1 MQPPPQPDPPLPY
14 AMRAAT
20 LKSCCAQMI
29 FDVEG
34 IFASSEPPTKQL
46 RYTLES
52 VKTLLD
58 SEDFLK
64 QGGYPTLI
72 VCKVADNVEPGVIKR
87 DVVKDESVVTCSDYI
102 EATLLDIL
110 EQSHSYFMLT
120 RSGED
125 KRNEDECISLM
136 LRVAKFRHDR
146 LDAYISSRDPSE
158 SGTSAMKD
166 FTSFMSLVSEMLKK
180 SSIIKEQ
187 EKVLYFLNRMLNII
201 DRVVGKIVDEKSASG
216 IDYEKIK
223 IWFKSCAILIVK
235 FRNELTAEREK
246 LTIKHRE
253 LTIECDRLTAHR
265 ALLGSAL
272 ETLEHTVETSDQQ
285 RQIDALKRD
294 IENVKKEI
302 EKLEK
307 EKFETQAKITTLEST
322 STELNTGDIMR
333 LVQSI
338 RQSDADIGAASRPG
352 TPQRHG
358 GWGYKRVNKS
368 KTKSKKYKKRKS
380 KRKSKSKKYNKN

>member
-1 MQPPPQPDPPLPY
+1 
-14 AMRAAT
+14 MRDAT

-34 IFASSEPPTKQL
+34 IFASREPPTKQL
-46 RYTLES
+46 RYTLER
-52 VKTLLD
+52 VNTLLD

-72 VCKVADNVEPGVIKR
+72 VCKVVDNVEPGVIKR
-87 DVVKDESVVTCSDYI
+87 DVVKGESVVTCSDYI

-110 EQSHSYFMLT
+110 EQSHSIFMLT
-120 RSGED
+120 GSRED
-125 KRNEDECISLM
+125 KINEDDCISLI
-136 LRVAKFRHDR
+136 LRVAEFRHDH
-146 LDAYISSRDPSE
+146 LDAYISSRDPSK

-166 FTSFMSLVSEMLKK
+166 FTSFMTLIGKMLEK

-201 DRVVGKIVDEKSASG
+201 DRVVRKIVDEKSASG

-223 IWFKSCAILIVK
+223 ICFQSCAKLIVK

-253 LTIECDRLTAHR
+253 LTAHR
-265 ALLGSAL
+265 ARLGSAL

-285 RQIDALKRD
+285 RQMDALKRN
-294 IENVKKEI
+294 IENV
-302 EKLEK
+302 EK
-307 EKFETQAKITTLEST
+307 EKSETQAKITTLEAT
-322 STELNTGDIMR
+322 STELNTGDIMQ

-338 RQSDADIGAASRPG
+338 SDLDTSIKAISRPG

-368 KTKSKKYKKRKS
+368 KSKSKKYKKRKS